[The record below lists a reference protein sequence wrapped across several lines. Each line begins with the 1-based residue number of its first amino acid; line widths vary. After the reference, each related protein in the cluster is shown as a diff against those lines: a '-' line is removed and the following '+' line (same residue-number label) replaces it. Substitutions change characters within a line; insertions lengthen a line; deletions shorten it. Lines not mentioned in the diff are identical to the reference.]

1 MTETETDPPR
11 CPRCGAP
18 LPGASEAV
26 PEMEV
31 RARLLTVMPALA
43 SWRPDD
49 PASLR
54 NVISQARRG
63 VFG

>member
-31 RARLLTVMPALA
+31 RCPCGSWSVVRYQPETSGSEARP
-43 SWRPDD
+43 
-49 PASLR
+49 
-54 NVISQARRG
+54 RR
-63 VFG
+63 VVR